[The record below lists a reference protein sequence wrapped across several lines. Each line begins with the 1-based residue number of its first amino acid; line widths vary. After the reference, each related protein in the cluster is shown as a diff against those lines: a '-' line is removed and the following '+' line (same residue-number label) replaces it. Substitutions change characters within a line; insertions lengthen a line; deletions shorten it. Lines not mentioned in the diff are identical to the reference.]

1 MAPFSNLKVL
11 DFSADFAGSYCSKL
25 LADFGASVKKII
37 YEGRGDRSAS
47 YGPFIDD
54 FRDSK
59 SSAMFH
65 YMNYNKEVIPV
76 PEGTQLNEK
85 LLLSADLLIE
95 DFSSKDFN
103 FCGLD
108 LEKIRKLNPDILIC
122 SLTPFGRETEWVDKP
137 WSDLTIQALTGM
149 CSVNG
154 EQGKAPL
161 KEPGTESEF
170 ITGANAFV
178 ASVAALIN
186 RDVTGVS
193 QGVNVSILK
202 SVLHSY
208 SPYLLAALHTRNPRE
223 QQSQGLHFGLIP
235 CKDGY
240 VSLSVRH
247 EPTWEHMWLFF
258 GDPEFSENPKFD
270 TAAKRRINEEELSE
284 ILLPILA
291 QYSRKDLLH
300 GLSPLRILVGIAN
313 SVSDLLE
320 DEHLKA
326 RNAFINYESEGK
338 TWQMPGPPFQMSL
351 TPWKFESSA
360 TPEGFQIWE
369 EPLKLT
375 NKTSKSLSA
384 LNKPKGPLSGMRGIV
399 LTQAWAGAYST
410 QLLSDLGMEIIQVE
424 SVTRIDP
431 WRGGVP
437 PRLAGLYPNSNP
449 GDNPWD
455 RNALYNGVNRGK
467 KAITL
472 DLSHSEA
479 KEVFMELVSI
489 SDVVVENFS
498 GRVISNLGLDYES
511 LRSVNP
517 SVVMVRMPTYGTS
530 GPYSNYPGNGGTTE
544 PVSGMSFLMGYH
556 DGPPVNSGI
565 MHTDAYSGVLAC
577 GATIT
582 ALRER
587 LISGVG
593 QEVDISQQE
602 VSMTLLAEYIME
614 GSLSGESPGRQ
625 GNINRDYAPQGC
637 YLSKDSYWIAISVK
651 TDRQWKSFCDSLMLD
666 SLVTDEDYSTKE
678 FRKMNAVRLDREIS
692 KKMGNCIAS
701 EVVGKL
707 QAESVPC
714 EVISTLLEAAENDD
728 FYQMGLFEKI
738 FHSES
743 GNFYYPVPPWD
754 FENNPRNAQEPAPT
768 LGEHSEEI
776 FSNLN
781 GWSENEIT
789 RFKNLGLTGTDPLT

>member
-161 KEPGTESEF
+161 KAPGTESEF

-338 TWQMPGPPFQMSL
+338 SWQMPGPPFQMSL

-360 TPEGFQIWE
+360 TSEDFQIWE

>member
-338 TWQMPGPPFQMSL
+338 SWQMPGPPFQMSL
-351 TPWKFESSA
+351 TPWKFELSA
-360 TPEGFQIWE
+360 TSEDFQIWE
-369 EPLKLT
+369 APLNLT

-582 ALRER
+582 GLRER

>member
-338 TWQMPGPPFQMSL
+338 SWQMPGPPFQMSL

-360 TPEGFQIWE
+360 TSEDFQIWE

-384 LNKPKGPLSGMRGIV
+384 LNKPKGPLPGMRGIV

>member
-338 TWQMPGPPFQMSL
+338 SWQMPGPPFQMSL

-360 TPEGFQIWE
+360 TSEDFQIWE

-384 LNKPKGPLSGMRGIV
+384 RNKPKGPLSGMRGIV

>member
-1 MAPFSNLKVL
+1 MAPFTNLKVL

-25 LADFGASVKKII
+25 LGDFGASVKKII
-37 YEGRGDRSAS
+37 YEGREDRSAS
-47 YGPFIDD
+47 YGPFIDQLGHP
-54 FRDSK
+54 K

-65 YMNYNKEVIPV
+65 YMNYNKEIISVSKVTPSI
-76 PEGTQLNEK
+76 EELA
-85 LLLSADLLIE
+85 LSADLLVE
-95 DFSSKDFN
+95 DFSNEDFH
-103 FCGLD
+103 FSGLD
-108 LEKIRKLNPDILIC
+108 LENIRILNPNLLIC
-122 SLTPFGRETEWVDKP
+122 SLTPFGRETKWSEKP

-154 EQGKAPL
+154 EQDKAPL
-161 KEPGTESEF
+161 KEPGTESEL

-178 ASVAALIN
+178 GSVAALIN
-186 RDVTGVS
+186 RDVTGIP
-193 QGVNVSILK
+193 QDVNVSILK

-208 SPYLLAALHTRNPRE
+208 SPYLLAALHTRNPRGR
-223 QQSQGLHFGLIP
+223 QSQGLHFGLIP

-270 TAAKRRINEEELSE
+270 TAAKRRSNEEDLSE

-320 DEHLKA
+320 DEHLKT
-326 RNAFINYESEGK
+326 RNAFVRYECEGK
-338 TWQMPGPPFQMSL
+338 SWEMPGPPFQMSL
-351 TPWKFESSA
+351 TPWKFEPVPAS
-360 TPEGFQIWE
+360 EDFQSWDQPSKVAPDI
-369 EPLKLT
+369 
-375 NKTSKSLSA
+375 SKSLYTSS
-384 LNKPKGPLSGMRGIV
+384 KTQGPLSGMRGIV

-437 PRLAGLYPNSNP
+437 PRLAGLYPDSDP
-449 GDNPWD
+449 GDSPWD

-472 DLSHSEA
+472 DLAHSEA
-479 KEVFMELVSI
+479 KDAFMELVSI

-517 SVVMVRMPTYGTS
+517 SIVMVRMPTYGTS

-556 DGPPVNSGI
+556 DGPPINSGI

-577 GATIT
+577 GATMT

-587 LISGVG
+587 LISGIG

-614 GSLSGESPGRQ
+614 GSISGESPGRQ
-625 GNINRDYAPQGC
+625 GNTNRDYAPQGC
-637 YLSKDSYWIAISVK
+637 YLSKDSKWIAISVK
-651 TDRQWKSFCDSLMLD
+651 TDREWKSFCDSLMFDHLFI
-666 SLVTDEDYSTKE
+666 DEDYSSKAL
-678 FRKMNAVRLDREIS
+678 RKINSVRLDQEIS
-692 KKMGNCIAS
+692 KNMASRVAS
-701 EVVGKL
+701 EVVEKL
-707 QAESVPC
+707 QGESVPC
-714 EVISTLLEAAENDD
+714 EIVSTLLEAAENDD
-728 FYQMGLFEKI
+728 FHQMELFENI
-738 FHSES
+738 FHSKS

-754 FENNPRNAQEPAPT
+754 FENKSRKPQGPAPT

-776 FSNLN
+776 FSSLN
-781 GWSENEIT
+781 GWSESEIN
-789 RFKNLGLTGTDPLT
+789 RFKSLGLTGTDPLI

>member
-65 YMNYNKEVIPV
+65 YMNYNKEVVPV

-247 EPTWEHMWLFF
+247 EPTWEHMWIFF

>member
-149 CSVNG
+149 CSVNR

-247 EPTWEHMWLFF
+247 EPTWEHMWIFF

-338 TWQMPGPPFQMSL
+338 SWQMPGPPFQMSL

-360 TPEGFQIWE
+360 TSEDFQIWE

>member
-154 EQGKAPL
+154 EKGKAPL

-338 TWQMPGPPFQMSL
+338 SWQMPGPPFQMSL

-360 TPEGFQIWE
+360 TSEDFQIWE

-781 GWSENEIT
+781 GWSENKIT

>member
-360 TPEGFQIWE
+360 TSEDFQIWE

>member
-11 DFSADFAGSYCSKL
+11 DLSADFAGSYCSKL

-338 TWQMPGPPFQMSL
+338 SWQMPGPPFQMSL

-360 TPEGFQIWE
+360 TSEDFQIWE

-781 GWSENEIT
+781 GWSENKIT

>member
-11 DFSADFAGSYCSKL
+11 DLSADFAGSYCSKL

-76 PEGTQLNEK
+76 PGGTQLNEK

-154 EQGKAPL
+154 EKGKAPL

-223 QQSQGLHFGLIP
+223 QQSQRLHFGLIP

-338 TWQMPGPPFQMSL
+338 SWQMPGPPFQMSL

-360 TPEGFQIWE
+360 TSEDFQIWE

-781 GWSENEIT
+781 GWSENKIT

>member
-223 QQSQGLHFGLIP
+223 QQPQGLHFGLIP

-338 TWQMPGPPFQMSL
+338 SWQMPGPPFQMSL

-360 TPEGFQIWE
+360 TSEDFQIWE

-738 FHSES
+738 FHAES

>member
-320 DEHLKA
+320 AEHLKA

-338 TWQMPGPPFQMSL
+338 SWQMPGPPFQMSL

-360 TPEGFQIWE
+360 TSEDFQIWE

-666 SLVTDEDYSTKE
+666 SLVSDEDYSTKE

>member
-247 EPTWEHMWLFF
+247 EPTWEHMWIFF

-338 TWQMPGPPFQMSL
+338 SWQMPGPPFQMSL

-360 TPEGFQIWE
+360 TSEDFQIWE

>member
-338 TWQMPGPPFQMSL
+338 SWQMPGPPFQMSL
-351 TPWKFESSA
+351 TPWKFEPSA
-360 TPEGFQIWE
+360 TAEDFQIWE

>member
-11 DFSADFAGSYCSKL
+11 DLSADFAGSYCSKL

-76 PEGTQLNEK
+76 PGGTQLNEK

-154 EQGKAPL
+154 EKGKAPL

-270 TAAKRRINEEELSE
+270 TGAKRRINEEELSE

-338 TWQMPGPPFQMSL
+338 SWQMPGPPFQMSL

-360 TPEGFQIWE
+360 TSEDFQIWE

-781 GWSENEIT
+781 GWSENKIT

>member
-11 DFSADFAGSYCSKL
+11 DLSNDFAGSYCSKL
-25 LADFGASVKKII
+25 LSDFGASVKKII
-37 YEGRGDRSAS
+37 YEGREDRSAS
-47 YGPFIDD
+47 YGPFINES
-54 FRDSK
+54 RDSK

-65 YMNYNKEVIPV
+65 YMNYNKQVIPV
-76 PEGTQLNEK
+76 SKGTQTIEELA
-85 LLLSADLLIE
+85 LSADLLIE
-95 DFSSKDFN
+95 DFSREDFN
-103 FCGLD
+103 LSGLD
-108 LEKIRKLNPDILIC
+108 LENIRKLNPDILIC
-122 SLTPFGRETEWVDKP
+122 SLTPFGRDTKWAEKP

-186 RDVTGVS
+186 RDVTGIG
-193 QGVNVSILK
+193 QEVNVSILK

-208 SPYLLAALHTRNPRE
+208 SPYLLAALHTRNPRG

-270 TAAKRRINEEELSE
+270 TAAKRRSNENELSE

-320 DEHLKA
+320 DEHLKT
-326 RNAFINYESEGK
+326 RNAFVRYESEGK
-338 TWQMPGPPFQMSL
+338 SWEMPGPPFQMSL
-351 TPWKFESSA
+351 TPWKFEPLPAS
-360 TPEGFQIWE
+360 GDFQIWDN
-369 EPLKLT
+369 PLNVT
-375 NKTSKSLSA
+375 HHTSKSLDRG
-384 LNKPKGPLSGMRGIV
+384 NKTKGPLSGMRGIV

-410 QLLSDLGMEIIQVE
+410 QLLSDLGMEVIQVE
-424 SVTRIDP
+424 SITRIDP

-437 PRLAGLYPNSNP
+437 PRLAGLYPNTNP

-479 KEVFMELVSI
+479 KDVFMELVSI

-498 GRVISNLGLDYES
+498 GRVISNLGLNYQS

-517 SVVMVRMPTYGTS
+517 SIVMVRMPTYGTS

-556 DGPPVNSGI
+556 DGPPINSGI

-587 LISGVG
+587 LISGMG

-614 GSLSGESPGRQ
+614 GSISGESPGRQ
-625 GNINRDYAPQGC
+625 GNTNRDYAPQGC
-637 YLSKDSYWIAISVK
+637 YLSKDSHWIAISVK
-651 TDRQWKSFCDSLMLD
+651 TDCQWKSFCDSLMPD
-666 SLVTDEDYSTKE
+666 DLVTNEDYSTKD
-678 FRKMNAVRLDREIS
+678 FRKMNSIRLDQEIS
-692 KKMGNCIAS
+692 KNMANWVAS
-701 EVVGKL
+701 EVVEKL

-714 EVISTLLEAAENDD
+714 EIISTLLEAAENDD
-728 FYQMGLFEKI
+728 FHQMELFEKI
-738 FHSES
+738 FHTKS
-743 GNFYYPVPPWD
+743 GNFHYPVPPWD
-754 FENNPRNAQEPAPT
+754 FENDSQKPQEPAPT
-768 LGEHSEEI
+768 LGEHSDEI
-776 FSNLN
+776 FSSLN

-789 RFKNLGLTGTDPLT
+789 RFKSLGLTGTDPLI

>member
-193 QGVNVSILK
+193 QGVNVSIFK

-338 TWQMPGPPFQMSL
+338 SWQMPGPPFQMSL

-360 TPEGFQIWE
+360 TSEDFQIWE

>member
-338 TWQMPGPPFQMSL
+338 SWQMPGPPFQMSL
-351 TPWKFESSA
+351 TPWKFESS
-360 TPEGFQIWE
+360 TTSEDFQIWE

-437 PRLAGLYPNSNP
+437 PRVAGLYPNSNP

>member
-154 EQGKAPL
+154 EKGKAPL

-338 TWQMPGPPFQMSL
+338 SWQMPGPPFQMSL

-360 TPEGFQIWE
+360 TSEDFQIWE

>member
-338 TWQMPGPPFQMSL
+338 SWQMPGPPFQMSL

-360 TPEGFQIWE
+360 TSEDFQIWE

-738 FHSES
+738 FHAES

>member
-122 SLTPFGRETEWVDKP
+122 SLPPFGRETEWVDKP

-338 TWQMPGPPFQMSL
+338 SWQMPGPPFQMSL

-360 TPEGFQIWE
+360 TSEDFQIWE

>member
-25 LADFGASVKKII
+25 LADFGAPVKKII

-338 TWQMPGPPFQMSL
+338 SWQMPGPPFQMSL

-360 TPEGFQIWE
+360 TPEDFQIWE

>member
-338 TWQMPGPPFQMSL
+338 SWQMPGPPFQMSL

-360 TPEGFQIWE
+360 TSEDFQIWE

-431 WRGGVP
+431 WRGGIP

-789 RFKNLGLTGTDPLT
+789 LFKNLGLTGTDPLT